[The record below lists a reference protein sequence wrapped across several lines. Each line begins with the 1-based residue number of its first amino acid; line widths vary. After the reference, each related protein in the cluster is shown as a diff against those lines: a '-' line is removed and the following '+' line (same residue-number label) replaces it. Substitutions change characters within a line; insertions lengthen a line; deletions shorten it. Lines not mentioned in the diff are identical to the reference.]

1 MAEKKDYY
9 ELLGVS
15 RDASK
20 DDIKR
25 AFRRLARKYHPDIN
39 HEEGAE
45 EMFKEINK
53 AHEVL
58 TDDRQRSIYDR
69 YGEAGL
75 EGNPGAGG
83 GGFTFEGD
91 LGDIFGGFG
100 FGDLFGG
107 GGHRQRRNGPRAGSD
122 LELQVTI
129 SLEEAASGC
138 TREIEYQRNVVCD
151 DCKGTGSHDGAA
163 PAECPVCH
171 GTGQVRRQV
180 NSIFGTTVQVSPC
193 TRCGGEGTVI
203 SDPCHTCR
211 GKKRVRISERKS
223 VDIPAGIDNE
233 QHMRISGG
241 GDEGINGGPAGD
253 LYVTVL
259 LREHGRFARRG
270 SDLYTET
277 EISFSAA
284 ALGCKIEV
292 PTIYG
297 AGEILEI
304 KPGTQPDEVYEMKG
318 QGMPQLRTGIKGSM
332 YVCVKIAVPKS
343 LSDEQRE
350 ALMAYSKAMGEDLEP
365 APRKETITDKLFGKK
380 TGKRKKK

>member
-1 MAEKKDYY
+1 MADNKDYY

-45 EMFKEINK
+45 EKFKEINK

-75 EGNPGAGG
+75 EGNPGAGAG

-91 LGDIFGGFG
+91 LGDIFSGFG
-100 FGDLFGG
+100 FGDLFGSAA
-107 GGHRQRRNGPRAGSD
+107 RRRPANGPRAGSD
-122 LELQVTI
+122 LEVRVSIT
-129 SLEEAASGC
+129 LEEAAKGC
-138 TREIEYQRNVVCD
+138 SRELEYRHSVKCA
-151 DCKGTGSHDGAA
+151 DCGGTGSADGSA

-180 NSIFGTTVQVSPC
+180 NSIFGTAVQATVCSN
-193 TRCGGEGTVI
+193 CGGEGTVI
-203 SDPCHTCR
+203 KDPCHTCR
-211 GKKRVRISERKS
+211 GSKRVSRAEKKT

-233 QHMRISGG
+233 QHLRIPGA
-241 GDEGINGGPAGD
+241 GDEGVNGGPAGD
-253 LYVTVL
+253 LYVTVAV
-259 LREHGRFARRG
+259 RDDKRFGRRG

-277 EISFSAA
+277 EISFPGA
-284 ALGCKIEV
+284 ALGMKTAV
-292 PTIYG
+292 PSVYG
-297 AGEILEI
+297 GEETLEI
-304 KPGTQPDEVYEMKG
+304 KPGTQPDQVYEMKG
-318 QGMPQLRTGIKGSM
+318 LGMPDVRSGVRGTL
-332 YVCVKIAVPKS
+332 YVRVKIAVPRS
-343 LSDEQRE
+343 LSEEQRT
-350 ALMAYSKAMGEDLEP
+350 ALLAYSEAMGESFEP
-365 APRKETITDKLFGKK
+365 AEPKETITEKLFGKK
-380 TGKRKKK
+380 GKKKK